1 MQLGSRNNQH
11 SFAQIPDVRMAR
23 SKFDRSYTVKD
34 TMDFD
39 YLVPIYVDEVIP
51 GDTHN
56 LTMETF
62 TRLATQVVP
71 VMDNM
76 YIDYFF
82 FFVPNRLTYE
92 NWEKLNGAQDN
103 PGDSVDYVMPIM
115 TPGAAFTVGSI
126 FDKFGLPTDVA
137 NVAVLNTLPLRSY
150 IKIWNDWFRD
160 ENLQNS
166 VTLPTDVG
174 PDVQGDFTLLKRGK
188 KKDYFTG
195 ALPWPQ
201 KGTAVS
207 FPLAG
212 SAPVWG
218 SASTA
223 PTATDNNFA
232 PIVGASVTAATTNRQ
247 FLGPLGMYFTGGGV
261 LPAGD
266 TAGAPITVAG
276 SGAASGATRTA
287 GFSFMDEAASL
298 AVNANAVA
306 PFTADLTTATAGT
319 VNQLRQAIM
328 YQSLLELDARGG
340 TRYVEI
346 LKAHFN
352 VISPDFRL
360 QRAEYLGGGS
370 ITINPHPIA
379 QQAPTSGTDAMGSL
393 AAYATASTSG
403 SRHIGFSKSFVEHG
417 YIIGLACA
425 RADIT
430 YQQGL
435 NRMWLKSTRYDFF
448 WPKLQELG
456 EQSVFNQEIYC
467 DPAGSPNDVF
477 GYQERYAEYRYRPS
491 EIHGAFR
498 STYATPI
505 DQWHLAEEFGS
516 QPALNDTFVVQST
529 PIERAIA
536 IDTEPDLLC
545 DYYFKLTSARPMM
558 TQGVPATLGRF

>member
-1 MQLGSRNNQH
+1 MHLGSRNNQH
-11 SFAQIPDVRMAR
+11 SFAQIPNVNMAR
-23 SKFDRSYTVKD
+23 SKFDRSYTLKD

-39 YLVPIYVDEVIP
+39 YLYPIFLDEVIP
-51 GDTHN
+51 GDTHSMT
-56 LTMETF
+56 LTTF

-82 FFVPNRLTYE
+82 FFVPNRLLYDK
-92 NWEKLNGAQDN
+92 WEKLNGAQDN
-103 PGDSVDYVMPIM
+103 PGDTVDYVMPIM

-137 NVAVLNTLPLRSY
+137 NVAVQNTLPLRAY

-166 VTLPTDVG
+166 LTLDITVG
-174 PDVQGDFTLLKRGK
+174 PDVQADFALQKRGK
-188 KKDYFTG
+188 RKDYFTG
-195 ALPWPQ
+195 CLPWPQ
-201 KGTAVS
+201 KGTSVS
-207 FPLAG
+207 MPLG
-212 SAPVWG
+212 T
-218 SASTA
+218 TA
-223 PTATDNNFA
+223 P
-232 PIVGASVTAATTNRQ
+232 ILASGDITVVTNATTPTLNS
-247 FLGPLGMYFTGGGV
+247 TGGGTNYANTQ
-261 LPAGD
+261 LYTNIGA
-266 TAGAPITVAG
+266 AGAGTLYGNATTSG
-276 SGAASGATRTA
+276 SGKPVQWGNQTGMEVT
-287 GFSFMDEAASL
+287 EASL
-298 AVNANAVA
+298 EATL
-306 PFTADLTTATAGT
+306 TADLSTATAAT

-360 QRAEYLGGGS
+360 QRAEYLGGG
-370 ITINPHPIA
+370 TLPINTHPIA
-379 QQAPTSGTDAMGSL
+379 QTSPTSGANAQGQL
-393 AAYATASTSG
+393 AAYATAQSG
-403 SRHIGFSKSFVEHG
+403 SSGHIGFSKSFVEHG

-456 EQSVFNQEIYC
+456 EQAVQNQEIYC
-467 DPAGSPNDVF
+467 DPAGTPTATF
-477 GYQERYAEYRYRPS
+477 GYQERYGEYRYRPS

-498 STYATPI
+498 STYATPL
-505 DQWHLAEEFGS
+505 DMWHLAEEFGS
-516 QPALNDTFVVQST
+516 QPALNSTFVVQST
-529 PIERAIA
+529 PIERAIT

-545 DYYFKLTSARPMM
+545 DYYFKLISARPM
-558 TQGVPATLGRF
+558 TTTGVPATLGRF